1 MSDARALHMINNQY
15 GEIIE
20 IYEGYVRIIVPKLGF
35 WNKFKT
41 NRPFA
46 SVSEGTYVFSLDDIQ
61 IHIDRP
67 SVTGAYRLTVQNKNR
82 PESKIKLFASSL
94 RRNDWTILENYI
106 SEKRAKDKERNLD
119 YEGAIQ
125 IYDSIE
131 KPEEATRLRKLK
143 AKQGAVKVDQTV
155 VHGDYVDDRDTIVKD
170 SVINRSNV
178 GAGGDDKFARLEKLT
193 EMKEKGLIDDDEFK
207 KMKKEIIG

>member
-1 MSDARALHMINNQY
+1 MSDSEPFHVINNQH

-20 IYEGYVRIIVPKLGF
+20 IYEDFVRIIVPNLGF
-35 WNKFKT
+35 WKTFKT

-46 SVSEGTYVFSLDDIQ
+46 SASEGTYVFSLSDIQ

-67 SVTGAYRLTVQNKNR
+67 SVTGAYRLAVQNKNR

-106 SEKRAKDKERNLD
+106 SEKRAKEKERNLD

-131 KPEEATRLRKLK
+131 KTEEATRLRKLK
-143 AKQGAVKVDQTV
+143 TEQGAIKVDQTV
-155 VHGDYVDDRDTIVKD
+155 VHGNYVDDRDTIVKN
-170 SVINRSNV
+170 SVLNRSNI
-178 GAGGDDKFARLEKLT
+178 GNGSSKMQELKDLT
-193 EMKEKGLIDDDEFK
+193 EMKKEGLISDKEYE
-207 KMKKEIIG
+207 KMKQEIIG